1 MKDKILFWLDGH
13 LLYFCLAY
21 SLHKKYDANYYAI
34 IDVPDRLKKFF
45 SEQEFVEFEKIWFY
59 HDQII
64 TKKDP
69 DLQYLENFEKKYNI
83 NLWQLAINERLFYK
97 YNEYHQFTKNEI
109 LSILEHECRLFEQVL
124 DDAKPNFIIAQDAGL
139 HHSHL
144 LCELARARGI
154 KVLMINISKFGERCY
169 ISQNIHTL
177 DFLHSLDDVKGRG
190 LNFVE
195 LEQHLKSVILSKSLM
210 KFTNQS
216 RSSKIDKIKAAIQL
230 LFISKN
236 TNVETHYSYYGR
248 TKIRVLIKEIS
259 SVAKTKYRESF
270 IRRHSIYKIEDRNFV
285 YLPLHQEP
293 ERSLLIDAPFHTNQ
307 IETIRHAAKSIP
319 IGYVLYVKEHPTQ
332 GKSRGWRPISTY
344 KEILEIPNVKFIH
357 HSISSEELIKKSSLV
372 ISVGGSAA
380 LEAAFFQKPSIL
392 FANLGYSILPSI
404 YKLNCLEDLPN
415 AIRLSIN
422 KKVSSTDLDKYVT
435 VLEENSFDF
444 DWMDFILR
452 SYGEFFYGGNLVDVN
467 IEQSQMQ
474 HFLEQ
479 ERDILDKLANE
490 HIKKIKQHK
499 EYQSKY
505 SEENP

>member
-21 SLHKKYDANYYAI
+21 SLHKKYNADYYAV

-45 SEQEFVEFEKIWFY
+45 SEQEFVQFEKIWFY

-64 TKKDP
+64 TKKYP
-69 DLQYLENFEKKYNI
+69 DLQYLENFEKKYAI
-83 NLWQLAINERLFYK
+83 NLWQLVINERLLYK
-97 YNEYHQFTKNEI
+97 YNEYHKFTKNEI
-109 LSILEHECRLFEQVL
+109 LSILEHECKFFEQIM
-124 DDAKPNFIIAQDAGL
+124 DETKPDFIISQDSGL

-144 LCELARARGI
+144 LCELAKTRGI
-154 KVLMINISKFGERCY
+154 KVLMINVSKFGERCY

-177 DFLHSLDDVKGRG
+177 DFLHSLDGVKSRD
-190 LNFVE
+190 LSFVE

-216 RSSKIDKIKAAIQL
+216 RSSKIDKIKAAVQL

-236 TNVETHYSYYGR
+236 TNIKTHYSYFGR
-248 TKIRVLIKEIS
+248 TKIRVLIKEIFS
-259 SVAKTKYRESF
+259 AVKTKYRAYF
-270 IRRHSIYKIEDRNFV
+270 IKKHSIYKIEDLNIV
-285 YLPLHQEP
+285 YMPLHQEP
-293 ERSLLIDAPFHTNQ
+293 ERSLLIDAPFYTNQ
-307 IETIRHAAKSIP
+307 IETIRHVAKSIP
-319 IGYVLYVKEHPTQ
+319 IEYVLYVKEHPTQ
-332 GKSRGWRPISTY
+332 GKARGWRPISTY
-344 KEILEIPNVKFIH
+344 KEILAIPNVKFIH
-357 HSISSEELIKKSSLV
+357 HSISSEELIKKSSLT

-380 LEAAFFQKPSIL
+380 FEAAFFQKPSIL
-392 FANLGYSILPSI
+392 FANLGYSLLPSI

-422 KKVSSTDLDKYVT
+422 KKVSSIDLDKYVT

-444 DWMDFILR
+444 DWLGFVLR
-452 SYGEFFYGGNLVDVN
+452 CFKEFFYDGILVDVN
-467 IEQSQMQ
+467 INPSQMQ

-479 ERDILDKLANE
+479 EKDILDKLANE

-499 EYQSKY
+499 EY
-505 SEENP
+505 